1 MDWNNKQ
8 EVLEKVK
15 IKGWELE
22 FASDKLKSDKEIAL
36 IAVKQYGYAFEFI
49 SSKLKDNIKNL
60 RFVKN

>member
-1 MDWNNKQ
+1 MKDINWNNKQ

-49 SSKLKDNIKNL
+49 FGIC
-60 RFVKN
+60 F